1 MAPDQRYCLEC
12 GERRTPMSSV
22 LLGGPPQRPGAG
34 PSAAAVAPASAPAP
48 VDGWQRGSTLTVIA
62 GVGVLLLAMGVGVL
76 IGRSGATKPGA
87 APQQVISVA
96 STPATGTSAPA
107 AAETSFTDDWPSGT
121 SGFTVQLKTLPQSG
135 TTVSAVEAA
144 KTAAAAKGVKGVGA
158 LKSED
163 FTSLPAGHYVIY
175 SGVYRRKAEAD
186 RALAG
191 LKRSFPGASVV
202 AVSNGS
208 AGSAGAG
215 AAGAAGG
222 GGSLSKPAPAS
233 VLPSPGKKGKTYEQE
248 SKNLPNVVSTG

>member
-1 MAPDQRYCLEC
+1 MAPDQHYCLEC

-22 LLGGPPQRPGAG
+22 LLGGPPQHPGAG
-34 PSAAAVAPASAPAP
+34 PRTAAVAPPAAPAP
-48 VDGWQRGSTLTVIA
+48 VDGWHRGATLTVIA

-76 IGRSGATKPGA
+76 IGRSAATKPGA

-107 AAETSFTDDWPSGT
+107 ASEASFTDDWPSGT
-121 SGFTVQLKTLPQSG
+121 RGFTVQLKTLPQAG
-135 TTVSAVEAA
+135 TTVGAVEAA
-144 KTAAAAKGVKGVGA
+144 KTAAAGKGAKGVGA

-163 FTSLPAGHYVIY
+163 FTSLPAGHYLIY
-175 SGVYRRKAEAD
+175 SGVYSKKADAD

-202 AVSNGS
+202 AVANGTP
-208 AGSAGAG
+208 GSAGAG

-233 VLPSPGKKGKTYEQE
+233 VLPSPQKKGKAYEQE
-248 SKNLPNVVSTG
+248 SKNLPNVISTG

>member
-34 PSAAAVAPASAPAP
+34 PPGAALAPPAAPAP
-48 VDGWQRGSTLTVIA
+48 VDGWQRGATLTVIA

-87 APQQVISVA
+87 VPQQVISVA

-107 AAETSFTDDWPSGT
+107 SSEASFTDDWPSGT
-121 SGFTVQLKTLPQSG
+121 SGFTVQLKTLPRPG
-135 TTVSAVEAA
+135 TTVGAVEAA
-144 KTAAAAKGVKGVGA
+144 KTAAAAKGAKGVGA
-158 LKSED
+158 LQSED

-175 SGVYRRKAEAD
+175 SGVYHRKAEAD
-186 RALAG
+186 HALAA
-191 LKRSFPGASVV
+191 LKRIFPGAAVV

-208 AGSAGAG
+208 ARVG

-233 VLPSPGKKGKTYEQE
+233 VLPSSQKKGKAYEQE
-248 SKNLPNVVSTG
+248 SKNLPNVISTG